1 MYIDATSNIYVA
13 DRQAST
19 THILTSARP
28 NSLSNTL
35 FCMVHDMTAA
45 AAAAQHPLRAHSLYT
60 VCSKATSFSEYIP
73 AEEVF

>member
-1 MYIDATSNIYVA
+1 MYIDATSNIYVS

-19 THILTSARP
+19 THILTSAHP

-35 FCMVHDMTAA
+35 FCMVHDTT
-45 AAAAQHPLRAHSLYT
+45 AAAAQHPLRTHSLYT
-60 VCSKATSFSEYIP
+60 VCSKATSFSDNIP